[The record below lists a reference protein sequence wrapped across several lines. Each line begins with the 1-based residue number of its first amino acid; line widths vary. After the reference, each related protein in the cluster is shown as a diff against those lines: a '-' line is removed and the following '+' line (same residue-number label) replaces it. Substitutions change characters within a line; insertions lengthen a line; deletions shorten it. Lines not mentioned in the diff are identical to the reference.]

1 MPEEDRGRIYEGM
14 RRSEI
19 PGRYFAYVLRLWI
32 RLPEA
37 YIGSDMA
44 TAVLVAAQQEAA
56 AIARELVDK
65 CHSSLIAKK
74 IADEVDGINAVELLD
89 GQGNGYLAYN
99 DWP

>member
-1 MPEEDRGRIYEGM
+1 MPEGERGRIYEGM

-19 PGRYFAYVLRLWI
+19 PGKYFTYVLRLWV

-44 TAVLVAAQQEAA
+44 TAVLVGAQMEAA
-56 AIARELVDK
+56 SIVREKVDRV
-65 CHSSLIAKK
+65 HSSLIVQQ
-74 IADEVDGINAVELLD
+74 IADEVEGVNAVELLD